1 MITTIWFIHGSIV
14 QILKCKDN
22 IFIKRKY
29 SAMVVVAFVWM
40 LNVIFE
46 VDKKDAISILKTQ
59 EN

>member
-14 QILKCKDN
+14 QILKCRDN
-22 IFIKRKY
+22 IFIKWKY

-46 VDKKDAISILKTQ
+46 AGKKDAISIFKAQ